1 VAAKDAGRLARQKGQ
16 ACSLTRTCR
25 AHEGQGASA
34 IPPGDRHYVVP
45 STRHASAQGTSVRAL
60 AKAAGV
66 SAAAAGML
74 ASGAH
79 RRPELAVASLSSAS
93 QESPQRHGW
102 SHEKPL
108 VGLGPGTAIDPTG
121 VIRQAERDRED
132 RFIGRVPSTSAS
144 RVRTAKTIA
153 GQVTALA
160 LRDAA
165 ISAGLRNV
173 APYTMRHPGT
183 PHTVALG
190 NGWETAWGP
199 GGPLSRCILTPRRGS
214 SRWPRSH
221 DF

>member
-1 VAAKDAGRLARQKGQ
+1 MRAGWRGRRGRPARSRGRVERTRGRGR
-16 ACSLTRTCR
+16 APSL
-25 AHEGQGASA
+25 
-34 IPPGDRHYVVP
+34 
-45 STRHASAQGTSVRAL
+45 QGTAITSSRQRATRQRR
-60 AKAAGV
+60 GHP
-66 SAAAAGML
+66 SARWRRL
-74 ASGAH
+74 GAC
-79 RRPELAVASLSSAS
+79 RRPRRECWHPERIGGRSSQSRSLSSAS